1 MFILAVVSNYDNEIN
16 DVIGVFDTYE
26 KAQEKQQELK
36 LRFDS
41 EYRLYV
47 IKYTLNVVEEHDIES
62 FLKEESE

>member
-1 MFILAVVSNYDNEIN
+1 MFILTVVSKYDNEIN

-47 IKYTLNVVEEHDIES
+47 IKYELNVVEEHDIES

>member
-1 MFILAVVSNYDNEIN
+1 MFILAVVSKYDNEIN

-36 LRFDS
+36 LRFDK

-47 IKYTLNVVEEHDIES
+47 IKYELNVVEEHDIES